1 MVQKLLEPIERM
13 EALDGPSDRLAGLV
27 GKVLPAGP
35 VKDLLSGTPL
45 GHPVHPVLTD
55 VVIGSWTSALF
66 LDVVG
71 GKKARDAADA
81 LVALG
86 IGAAIP
92 TAVTGLSDWAD
103 TWGKARRI
111 GLVHSGANVAAL
123 VTFAASL
130 SRRRKGKRASG
141 VALSFVGAGIMT
153 LGAYLGGHLSF
164 AKGVGVDETTFDEG
178 PAEWTDAMA
187 LDELP
192 EGKPTTASVGGIT
205 LLLYRSADTVYAIDN
220 RCSHRGGPLNEGS
233 CDGETVTCPWH
244 ASIFRLSDGGI
255 VRGPA
260 VAKQPSYEVRVAEG
274 RIEVRR
280 NPAELHA

>member
-27 GKVLPAGP
+27 GKVLPAGR
-35 VKDLLSGTPL
+35 VKDLLSGTRL
-45 GHPVHPVLTD
+45 GHPVHPILTD
-55 VVIGSWTSALF
+55 VAIGSWTSSLF

-71 GKKARDAADA
+71 GRSGRRAADA

-86 IGAAIP
+86 IGAALP

-111 GLVHSGANVAAL
+111 GLVHACVNVGAV

-130 SRRRKGKRASG
+130 TQRRRSRRASG
-141 VALSFVGAGIMT
+141 VALSFAGAGIMT

-164 AKGVGVDETTFDEG
+164 SKGVGVDETTFDEG
-178 PAEWTDAMA
+178 PAEWTDAMG
-187 LDELP
+187 LEELP

-205 LLLYRSADTVYAIDN
+205 LLLYRSADTVHAIDN

-244 ASIFRLSDGGI
+244 ASIFRVSDGAI

-260 VAKQPSYEVRVAEG
+260 VAKQPSYEVRIVDG